1 MPGFWITGQSET
13 SDVLLDTLCLG
24 DEVCRSRTANHPRY
38 RLPPNAAKNRV
49 RKGTQRAA
57 RAALAQALERTEAV
71 LERVPTEPLSVP
83 RQDAHDDLRRHVD
96 SESHQAIGRQ
106 SGHQET
112 RLSAHSQALLRHGAA
127 RSRSGSADDQQTVG
141 PRQLRHND
149 GLSALSPGASGLGTQ
164 SAGLAA
170 REATAHLSTS
180 GRESTPQSSGTFEL
194 GSTAFDPEEIEA
206 SRVFCPTTRKQAE
219 TDDQTSSQSQQV
231 GLSVHDIL
239 CRGIADYVQHY
250 RDGEAS
256 FQVQSVLAKIN
267 LCRTSALGERWYE
280 CDDCGELTKLY
291 NSCGDRH
298 CPGCSGSKRANW
310 SDKVSQLL
318 LPAVDYYQVIFT
330 LPSVQDGSWKAA
342 APPPVDAELAKRM
355 PEKYLVDAINLRR
368 RFRKFA
374 IAALRKLRDAGE
386 LRYGGSLAYLADE
399 SAWSSLVA
407 ELEEVEWVSH
417 IEAPQGESSDP
428 QHVVRYLTRYL
439 TGGPIGNS
447 RIISADDAKVTFMA
461 RTGEK
466 VGGERKQEP
475 YTLQLREFVRR
486 WCLHI
491 QPQQLTK
498 TRFFGGWSPSKHA
511 KYRQR
516 CEAALKAAGLWHEPA
531 TMQPVASKS
540 AATRADEPQMC
551 SHCGSD
557 QLRLV

>member
-1 MPGFWITGQSET
+1 M
-13 SDVLLDTLCLG
+13 
-24 DEVCRSRTANHPRY
+24 
-38 RLPPNAAKNRV
+38 
-49 RKGTQRAA
+49 
-57 RAALAQALERTEAV
+57 
-71 LERVPTEPLSVP
+71 
-83 RQDAHDDLRRHVD
+83 
-96 SESHQAIGRQ
+96 
-106 SGHQET
+106 
-112 RLSAHSQALLRHGAA
+112 
-127 RSRSGSADDQQTVG
+127 
-141 PRQLRHND
+141 
-149 GLSALSPGASGLGTQ
+149 
-164 SAGLAA
+164 
-170 REATAHLSTS
+170 
-180 GRESTPQSSGTFEL
+180 
-194 GSTAFDPEEIEA
+194 
-206 SRVFCPTTRKQAE
+206 
-219 TDDQTSSQSQQV
+219 
-231 GLSVHDIL
+231 
-239 CRGIADYVQHY
+239 
-250 RDGEAS
+250 
-256 FQVQSVLAKIN
+256 LAKIN

-310 SDKVSQLL
+310 SDKASQLL

-330 LPSVQDGSWKAA
+330 LPSILSELALANRRVMADLLNHSAWKALNRSVRTEQGYVPAALMVLHTWNQKLEAHWHVHALVPGGGPSVQDGSWKAA

-540 AATRADEPQMC
+540 AATRTDKPQTC

-557 QLRLV
+557 RLRLVHERPKPSWRDVLSNESRSCPEWYVDTLELKHRRLMDSLLGEGRWEYADEYLEPWTESAREAEPKGATACYQKWFPGLSPSFNYTSASF